1 MAKKVFINAGHGG
14 SDPGAVANG
23 LKEKDLNLIIA
34 LACYNEL
41 LRHGVDA
48 LISRTTD
55 VDDGDEPA
63 TSNAFG
69 ADLAVDIHNNAGG
82 GDGAEVWYSINGGT
96 GKVLAQN
103 ILDEIVAIG
112 QNSRGIK
119 TRKGSSGRDY
129 YYFIRNTTAPAV
141 IVECAFLDHKTDV
154 QIVDTKAEQETMG
167 VAIAKGILKTLKITY
182 VEEKEPA
189 APESNKTSVNNLY
202 RVNDIIITEPTKA
215 QYTGNGV
222 FTIVEEMTVNGVK
235 FGKLKSGVGWVSLKN
250 AEKI

>member
-23 LKEKDLNLIIA
+23 LKEKDLNLVIA
-34 LACYNEL
+34 LSCYKEL

-63 TSNAFG
+63 TCNAFG
-69 ADLAVDIHNNAGG
+69 AELAVDIHNNAGG
-82 GDGAEVWYSINGGT
+82 GDGAEVYYSINGGT
-96 GKVLAQN
+96 GKTLAQN
-103 ILDEIVAIG
+103 ILNEIVAIG

-129 YYFIRNTTAPAV
+129 YYFIRDTACPAV

-154 QIVDTKAEQETMG
+154 QIVDTKEEQEAMG
-167 VAIAKGILKTLKITY
+167 VAIAKGVLKTLGIAY
-182 VEEKEPA
+182 AAEEKPVE
-189 APESNKTSVNNLY
+189 KVKLY
-202 RVNDIIITEPTKA
+202 RV
-215 QYTGNGV
+215 Q
-222 FTIVEEMTVNGVK
+222 
-235 FGKLKSGVGWVSLKN
+235 VGAYAIKEN
-250 AEKI
+250 AENMKKKLENAGFPTYIVQY